1 MRSLSKVYFNQLIDE
16 KEYDETS
23 DSAETKYMTGDRSIR
38 EVLSK
43 IVGKIVQEYHPKK
56 VILFGSYAHGKPTKD
71 SDVDILLV
79 TERRLHPE
87 ETYEIQRQFLK
98 EFSIP
103 LQLICVSD
111 EDFTETKDVIGG
123 ITYPAAK
130 YGEMLYAKP

>member
-1 MRSLSKVYFNQLIDE
+1 
-16 KEYDETS
+16 
-23 DSAETKYMTGDRSIR
+23 MTGDRSIR
-38 EVLSK
+38 EIISK

-79 TERRLHPE
+79 TERRLHPG
-87 ETYEIQRQFLK
+87 ETYEIQRRFLK

-103 LQLICVSD
+103 LQLICVSE